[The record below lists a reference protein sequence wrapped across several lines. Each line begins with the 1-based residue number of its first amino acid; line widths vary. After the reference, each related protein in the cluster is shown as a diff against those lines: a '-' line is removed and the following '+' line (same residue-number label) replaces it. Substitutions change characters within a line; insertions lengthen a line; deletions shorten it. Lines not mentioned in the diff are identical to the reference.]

1 MLENLEIKNGE
12 MTPRFD
18 PYNNIYSVKITD
30 DITKLEIEYLKKDNI
45 EVNIIGNDLLNEEDS
60 ELLER
65 LGDISYMF
73 EQPYYELEAFEIN
86 KPTTYLVEDN
96 NKFVAFIYLYV
107 RNNILLIYLGVLKE
121 ERGKH
126 YSTNI
131 NIDITDY
138 ILDNFD
144 IDYIRVC
151 IDEDNIGSI
160 KAVTNAGFIKE
171 EDNNVYYVKRKQ
183 KGR

>member
-1 MLENLEIKNGE
+1 MDSFKIG
-12 MTPRFD
+12 R
-18 PYNNIYSVKITD
+18 YSYEPFNPLNPKHREFYQ
-30 DITKLEIEYLKKDNI
+30 KLDEE
-45 EVNIIGNDLLNEEDS
+45 LNEEDS

-73 EQPYYELEAFEIN
+73 EQSYYELEAFEIN

-96 NKFVAFIYLYV
+96 NKLVAFIYLYV

-121 ERGKH
+121 DRGKH

-171 EDNNVYYVKRKQ
+171 EDNNTYYIKRKQ

>member
-1 MLENLEIKNGE
+1 MEKFKIE
-12 MTPRFD
+12 RYYYH
-18 PYNNIYSVKITD
+18 PYNPNNKYHRAFYQQ
-30 DITKLEIEYLKKDNI
+30 LQ
-45 EVNIIGNDLLNEEDS
+45 EELDEDDS

-73 EQPYYELEAFEIN
+73 EKAYEELESFEIYE
-86 KPTTYLVEDN
+86 PTTYLVEDN

-107 RNNILLIYLGVLKE
+107 KNNVLLIYLGVLKS

-131 NIDITDY
+131 NQDITDY
-138 ILDNFD
+138 ILNNFD

-160 KAVTNAGFIKE
+160 KAVLNAGFVKE
-171 EDNNVYYVKRKQ
+171 ENNYYIKAN
-183 KGR
+183 KGRGM

>member
-1 MLENLEIKNGE
+1 MEKFKIE
-12 MTPRFD
+12 RYYYH
-18 PYNNIYSVKITD
+18 PYNPNNKYHRAFYQQ
-30 DITKLEIEYLKKDNI
+30 LQ
-45 EVNIIGNDLLNEEDS
+45 EELDEDDS

-73 EQPYYELEAFEIN
+73 EKAYEELEAFEIYR
-86 KPTTYLVEDN
+86 PTTYLVEDN

-107 RNNILLIYLGVLKE
+107 KNNVLLIYLGVLKS

-131 NIDITDY
+131 NQDITDY
-138 ILDNFD
+138 ILNNFD

-160 KAVTNAGFIKE
+160 KAVLNAGFVKEENNYYIKE
-171 EDNNVYYVKRKQ
+171 N
-183 KGR
+183 KGRGM